1 MLDIQKQAIVKLVS
15 ALEGVKAH
23 YKIILPD
30 GTEYGA
36 LETKP
41 KKTTQTGSKASPYP
55 RGELKAYV
63 TGYIGTLPRGEA
75 AVVPYGSYEGVYVA
89 ASCSSTAHYLW
100 GSESYMCA
108 RKDHNNCVEVLR
120 LK

>member
-1 MLDIQKQAIVKLVS
+1 MLDIQKTAIVKLVS
-15 ALEGVKAH
+15 ALDGVKAQ

-30 GTEYGA
+30 GTEYGT
-36 LETKP
+36 LEVKP
-41 KKTTQTGSKASPYP
+41 SKVIKEGSKASPYP

-63 TGYIGTLPRGEA
+63 TSFIGTLPVGEA
-75 AVVPYGSYEGVYVA
+75 AVVPYGRYEGVFVA
-89 ASCSSTAHYLW
+89 ASCSSTAHALW